1 MKNLILF
8 VVVFSAAVLLAAC
21 ITTVVCA
28 REVTTN
34 VYYNYE
40 PDILKITDTHY
51 TSENGHVELKGTSES
66 DGILKATFV
75 SKSVGFDTVTFYT
88 DTNEPELN
96 AEQSIKFLSGPF
108 GTLFI
113 FQPQI
118 DFEGSRFVIYV
129 FVAATLVL
137 AAVLLI
143 SFVRLIK
150 KSEFSYYLVA
160 CGGVCIFCLHSFGVF
175 VYNLIDSKTYGYNFG
190 FGVYLSELV
199 SSGEQFGRNITILMA
214 LFCTALIISNLSL
227 IRHEGFRIQNL
238 LGIIL
243 GVLWGIGT
251 LANRYFAHQSMDD
264 INHIYTLMSNGTAVI
279 ISYFECMLFSTVIS
293 AFAAS
298 RSRPPFDRDYIVI
311 LGCAIRKDGSLTP
324 ILRGRVDAAIAF
336 AEKQYKKTG
345 KLLKFVPS
353 GGQGAD
359 EVISEGEA
367 MKRYLLEQGIDE
379 GRIIPETKSVNTFE
393 NIKLSKGIIE
403 KDTREDYN
411 AAFATTNYHIFRGY
425 ILSKKHGLKNA
436 RGISAKTKWYF
447 FPNAF
452 LREFAGLLA
461 DKRMLHLLIILLIIV
476 SFSGI
481 YQLTF

>member
-160 CGGVCIFCLHSFGVF
+160 CGGVGIFCLHSFGVF

-298 RSRPPFDRDYIVI
+298 RSRPP
-311 LGCAIRKDGSLTP
+311 
-324 ILRGRVDAAIAF
+324 IAF

>member
-1 MKNLILF
+1 M
-8 VVVFSAAVLLAAC
+8 
-21 ITTVVCA
+21 
-28 REVTTN
+28 
-34 VYYNYE
+34 
-40 PDILKITDTHY
+40 
-51 TSENGHVELKGTSES
+51 ELKSTENS

-88 DTNEPELN
+88 ETNDPERN
-96 AEQSIKFLSGPF
+96 AELTMKFLAGPF

-113 FQPQI
+113 YQPQV
-118 DFEGSRFVIYV
+118 DFEGSQYVIYL
-129 FVAATLVL
+129 FMLMTLVF
-137 AAVLLI
+137 AAVLLY

-150 KSEFSYYLVA
+150 KAAFSYQLVA
-160 CGGVCIFCLHSFGVF
+160 CGGVGVFCLHCFAVCL
-175 VYNLIDSKTYGYNFG
+175 YKLIDSGVHGYDIG

-199 SSGEQFGRNITILMA
+199 SSGGEFSRNIAILMA

-227 IRHEGFRIQNL
+227 IRHEGFRVQNL

-243 GVLWGIGT
+243 GVLWGAAT
-251 LANRYFAHQSMDD
+251 VAYQFLDQESMDD
-264 INHIYTLMSNGTAVI
+264 VSHIFTLSANGTAVL

-293 AFAAS
+293 AFMAS
-298 RSRPPFDRDYIVI
+298 RNRPPLDRDYIVI

-336 AEKQYKKTG
+336 AEKQFKETG
-345 KLLKFVPS
+345 KQLRFIPS

-379 GRIIPETKSVNTFE
+379 SRILPETKSVNTFE

-403 KDTREDYN
+403 KDTQEDYN

-425 ILSKKHGLKNA
+425 ILSEKLGLKNA

-452 LREFAGLLA
+452 LREFVGLLA
-461 DKRMLHLLIILLIIV
+461 DKFRLHLIILFLIIV
-476 SFSGI
+476 AFSGI
-481 YQLTF
+481 YLLTF